1 MAQIGAILAAGM
13 QIYSFIVLAY
23 ILMSWFPNARETS
36 IGQFIG
42 SIVEPFLE
50 PFRRVIP
57 PLGMFDISPLVALL
71 VLNMASRG
79 VAALFM

>member
-79 VAALFM
+79 VQALFM